1 MNYTITVEEEKTLNL
16 DLWTTEKN
24 IKNNKLYELRIY
36 KNEKD
41 FFKVFD
47 YIRDLTNIEIQERK
61 KLMNNILKGEY

>member
-16 DLWTTEKN
+16 ELWTTEKN